1 MRGSGTSHSPLAL
14 YSIHTSQIAARTPS
28 PACWGRACPLARP
41 GGGAIGRRKTP
52 VVRRAVG
59 AGWGV
64 ARCFRTDGNAAARP
78 SPPYITIEAR
88 SLPQLRWGRWRG
100 APDGVRPAAA
110 TQVGLQNRQ
119 CELASSRPCPPH
131 PIRPP
136 AVNPEGLDPGGSNP
150 WGRRA
155 ALFRPWIA
163 ASPYR
168 APRDDAW
175 VSPSSQPARLP
186 SPRRR
191 AGRSAA
197 DSPPR
202 LADKR
207 RPRRAWMR
215 APRPEARHSSRA
227 LQAPTVH

>member
-119 CELASSRPCPPH
+119 CELASSRPCSPH
-131 PIRPP
+131 PIRRHSPSKDGRLSTPYGATFP
-136 AVNPEGLDPGGSNP
+136 ASRRRGRLAGRDKEMTCVNPVAWRSGRARTGPALGLLAFLALLGALDAFQNKRARLVCIAPANDLDPFIGA
-150 WGRRA
+150 RRN
-155 ALFRPWIA
+155 
-163 ASPYR
+163 
-168 APRDDAW
+168 
-175 VSPSSQPARLP
+175 AR
-186 SPRRR
+186 SV
-191 AGRSAA
+191 G
-197 DSPPR
+197 
-202 LADKR
+202 
-207 RPRRAWMR
+207 
-215 APRPEARHSSRA
+215 
-227 LQAPTVH
+227 V